1 MTAAGKQKYATGFT
15 KPGLKLATAQLH
27 VSSIAVNRKLV
38 QSWKSGGHRCGEQQ
52 RVPLG
57 LQSVDCHLREQRR
70 DARRRAQIT
79 MASSLAKHRY
89 FTFVAT
95 SSQMDDAEGIA
106 RVLRQRAL
114 AELGEVGLGRLGT
127 RIYFHERATR
137 VVVVRVARSSALHF
151 KALAGASCRVVACSG
166 SLRTCKP
173 RVRRL
178 LRERNASAAAFEA
191 LERLR

>member
-1 MTAAGKQKYATGFT
+1 
-15 KPGLKLATAQLH
+15 
-27 VSSIAVNRKLV
+27 
-38 QSWKSGGHRCGEQQ
+38 
-52 RVPLG
+52 
-57 LQSVDCHLREQRR
+57 
-70 DARRRAQIT
+70 

-106 RVLRQRAL
+106 RVIRQRAL
-114 AELGEVGLGRLGT
+114 AALGEVGLGRLDS
-127 RIYFHERATR
+127 RVYFHDRGSR
-137 VVVVRVARSSALHF
+137 VVVVRVSRASARHF

-178 LRERNASAAAFEA
+178 LRERGASVAAFEA
-191 LERLR
+191 LEKLR